1 MPKRYCGNTG
11 NEVNVAVTLMVEEIL
26 QVSLSDQEGFFVVV
40 EVKVRHVGGTV
51 LKDLLVSE
59 AGVGLRLEGA
69 LGELERGELGKCDQA
84 HHDRE

>member
-1 MPKRYCGNTG
+1 M
-11 NEVNVAVTLMVEEIL
+11 
-26 QVSLSDQEGFFVVV
+26 SLSDQEGFFVVV

-69 LGELERGELGKCDQA
+69 LGELERGELGKCD
-84 HHDRE
+84 